1 MYEFQFHDVKTNI
14 VKKCT
19 GVMWIQTLFL
29 VYIKTDDI
37 YNDIVE
43 SAGPRFDTS
52 NCELYRPL
60 PKGKNRKDI
69 IFLLKKLIRLL

>member
-1 MYEFQFHDVKTNI
+1 M
-14 VKKCT
+14 KKCT
-19 GVMWIQTLFL
+19 GVIWIQTLFL

-43 SAGPRFDTS
+43 SAGLRFDTS